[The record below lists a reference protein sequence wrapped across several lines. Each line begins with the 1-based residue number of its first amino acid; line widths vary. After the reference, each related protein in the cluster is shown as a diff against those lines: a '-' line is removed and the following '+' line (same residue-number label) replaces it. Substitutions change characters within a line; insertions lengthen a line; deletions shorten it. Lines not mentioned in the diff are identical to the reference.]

1 MIPFQEK
8 HQKVFDEGRIVP
20 PTLEDPSVSIPL
32 CIAAAV
38 SYLFFEKP
46 T

>member
-20 PTLEDPSVSIPL
+20 LAIEDSLVSILL